1 VVQTTGAVASQ
12 DLSAAIETGA
22 GRQRALSVLKEV
34 QRACP
39 LHEVTLTADGMWVYA
54 SPPRG
59 RLQRHGWKLHVSAGP
74 APVDTLGRV
83 LDVLSRTPVHFK
95 VLASTELLIELNG
108 GNFGL
113 SQIGKFITV
122 YPPSPAA
129 AVRLADFLDAAT
141 VGCVGPAVTSDRR
154 LRANSVVYYRYGAFQ
169 TRPVMTPMGRCEPII
184 KNPGGGWYSLSA
196 KTFYTAPAW
205 KRSPFDAAVS
215 CAAITPLPIDY
226 TPIRL
231 LAESARGGTYLALDT
246 KRLRRCVVKEARSYV
261 AADANGCDARH
272 RLEHEHVILRR
283 IAALGVAPQPY
294 AFESRPECA
303 YLVMQD
309 VAAPTL
315 QSRLIGDI
323 TRFGVPT
330 RKKFA
335 AQAIALAQAI
345 TNLHTHAL
353 AHRDLK
359 PTNILCVGRAYKL
372 LDFELALSAGE
383 TPRWGTG
390 TPGYMSPQ
398 QACGASADLRDD
410 VYSLGAVLFFLATG
424 CDLSQAS
431 SDPLHNAAALE
442 HLNGNLDDGLWE
454 IIRQCRELRR
464 ERRQPNAAALTRQLE
479 RWSRAQQTGKRRRH
493 ANTSRPA
500 ADRVRDMHRLVERQ
514 LQEVTERP
522 SRGELFLNDGVA
534 GAVLVLSELVRLGLS
549 SQNALL
555 AASAFRLIQDSRSQP
570 RPLLP
575 GFYVGQAGIAW
586 AVLRAGAVA
595 GEERLIKWARQQL
608 AWCVAQP
615 CTSPDVFHGAAGR
628 LWIALQFRQ
637 LLKVKTLDGAIRRL
651 RKQIIRTEGEH
662 GWEIPVEYGG
672 LGGDT
677 YFGYAHGA
685 AGIADVLLSA
695 SVTVGAKTHAGILR
709 RARTLQELADRH
721 LNAGRGRRWPVGM
734 RDRTVAGPMWCH
746 GSAGIGLF
754 FLNLWKATADHQ
766 WLDTAESAGRTV
778 LETGRWL
785 GPTQC
790 HGLSGS
796 IEFLLDL
803 YQATRVSSWL
813 RGAQVIG
820 DTLLASIEPASTSI
834 EKLGLGY
841 MVGTSGIAAAV
852 TRLNAPDTLH
862 RFILAPPL

>member
-1 VVQTTGAVASQ
+1 
-12 DLSAAIETGA
+12 
-22 GRQRALSVLKEV
+22 
-34 QRACP
+34 
-39 LHEVTLTADGMWVYA
+39 MWVSA

-59 RLQRHGWKLHVSAGP
+59 RLLRHGWKLHVSAGP
-74 APVDTLGRV
+74 TPIETLGRV
-83 LDVLSRTPVHFK
+83 LGVLSKTPVHFK
-95 VLASTELLIELNG
+95 VLASTELLTELNG

-113 SQIGKFITV
+113 SQVGKFITV

-129 AVRLADFLDAAT
+129 AVRLADSLDAAT

-154 LRANSVVYYRYGAFQ
+154 LRANSVVYYRYGAFV
-169 TRPVMTPMGRCEPII
+169 TRLVMTPIGRCDPII
-184 KNPGGGWYSLSA
+184 KNPRGGSYSLSA

-205 KRSPFDAAVS
+205 KRSPFNAAVS
-215 CAAITPLPIDY
+215 CASVTPLPSDY
-226 TPIRL
+226 TPIRR

-246 KRLRRCVVKEARSYV
+246 KRLRRCVVKEARAYV
-261 AADANGCDARH
+261 SADTNGRDARD
-272 RLEHEHVILRR
+272 RIEQEHVILRR
-283 IAALGVAPQPY
+283 IEALGIAPQPY
-294 AFESRPECA
+294 EFESGPECA
-303 YLVMQD
+303 YLVMED

-315 QSRLIGDI
+315 QGRVSSDI
-323 TRFGVPT
+323 TRYGVPT

-335 AQAIALAQAI
+335 AQAIALARVIA
-345 TNLHTHAL
+345 NLHTHAL

-359 PTNILCVGRAYKL
+359 PTNILCVGRAHKL
-372 LDFELALSAGE
+372 LDFELALSVGE
-383 TPRWGTG
+383 APRWGTG

-398 QACGASADLRDD
+398 QARGASADLRDD
-410 VYSLGAVLFFLATG
+410 VYSLGAVLLFLATG

-431 SDPLHNAAALE
+431 GDPLDNAGALE
-442 HLNGNLDDGLWE
+442 HLNGNLDNGLWE
-454 IIRQCRELRR
+454 IIRQCREPRR
-464 ERRQPNAAALTRQLE
+464 EQRQPNAAALTRQLE
-479 RWSRAQQTGKRRRH
+479 KWSRAEQTGIKRRR
-493 ANTSRPA
+493 ASGPLLA
-500 ADRVRDMHRLVERQ
+500 AEPMGDMHRLVERQ
-514 LQEVTERP
+514 LHEATKRP
-522 SRGELFLNDGVA
+522 ARGEVFLNDGLA

-549 SQNALL
+549 SQNELL
-555 AASAFRLIQDSRSQP
+555 AASAFRVIQDSRSQP

-586 AVLRAGAVA
+586 AVLRAGVVV
-595 GEERLIKWARQQL
+595 GEKRLITWARHQL
-608 AWCVAQP
+608 AWSVAQP

-637 LLKVKTLDGAIRRL
+637 LLEVKSLDGAIRRL
-651 RKQIIRTEGEH
+651 RKQIVRTEREH

-672 LGGDT
+672 LGGDA

-695 SVTVGAKTHAGILR
+695 NVAAGTKTSAGILR
-709 RARTLQELADRH
+709 RARTLHKLGYRH
-721 LNAGRGRRWPVGM
+721 LKSGRGRRWPVGM

-754 FLNLWKATADHQ
+754 FLNLWKATADQQ
-766 WLDTAESAGRTV
+766 WLDAAESAGHTV

-785 GPTQC
+785 GPSQC

-796 IEFLLDL
+796 IEYLLDL
-803 YQATRVSSWL
+803 YQATRANSWL

-820 DTLLASIEPASTSI
+820 DTLFASIGPNPTPL
-834 EKLGLGY
+834 EKLGPGY

-862 RFILAPPL
+862 RFILAPPTR